1 MRLGV
6 VCVRATAVA
15 LIVLSL
21 DHLTKSAINNSIFP
35 GQRRSFLPYI
45 QLENAHNH
53 GYLLGFGF
61 VGTETR
67 VILGLVAMVT
77 VAVVLALWLL
87 AQLRSSEPQRRARGR
102 SVYRSIW
109 LPIGLMLGCGLGNMG
124 ELITQGSVTD
134 FIHIAGSRF
143 VFNLADAAGLLGTL
157 IMLVIAKPDHIET
170 RPRRGKPQ
178 IQPPDALV

>member
-6 VCVRATAVA
+6 VCVRAAAVA
-15 LIVLSL
+15 LVVLWL
-21 DHLTKSAINNSIFP
+21 DQLTKSAINNSILP
-35 GQRRSFLPYI
+35 GQHRPFLPDV

-77 VAVVLALWLL
+77 VAVVLTVWLL
-87 AQLRSSEPQRRARGR
+87 AQLRSSEPQRRARGW

-134 FIHIAGSRF
+134 FIHITGSRF

-157 IMLVIAKPDHIET
+157 IMLLITKPGHTEGHA
-170 RPRRGKPQ
+170 RRGKPQ
-178 IQPPDALV
+178 IPPPDALA